1 MEFKTI
7 EVESSKGVCT
17 IMINRP
23 KALNALNRTVLDE
36 LHRAILAFQES
47 ADDHVLVLAGSG
59 EKAFVAG
66 ADIREMAE
74 MGQEEATA
82 FSEAGQAVMKLLAL
96 GKKISIA
103 AVDGFALGGGCEL
116 AVACDIVIG
125 SSSSRFGQPEIK
137 LGVIPGFGGTQR
149 LVRRVGEA
157 RARFLVLTGEMVKG
171 PEAYAIG
178 LIDRLVEPGEA
189 LQTAGKLAE
198 KMVAEYSMDAVQSA
212 KAVMESGK
220 GATLEDALALE
231 AKAFGRCFSTSD
243 QKEGMSAFMAKRLPV
258 FQHNSRDEEK
268 SQ

>member
-1 MEFKTI
+1 MSRTI
-7 EVESSKGVCT
+7 L
-17 IMINRP
+17 IDRP
-23 KALNALNRTVLDE
+23 KALNALNRSVLDE

-47 ADDHVLVLAGSG
+47 AEDHVLVLAGSG

-74 MGQEEATA
+74 MSEDEAHA

-149 LVRRVGEA
+149 LARRVGEA

-171 PEAYAIG
+171 QEAYDMG
-178 LIDRLVEPGEA
+178 LIDRLVEPGDA
-189 LQTAGKLAE
+189 LNAALKLAE
-198 KMVAEYSMDAVQSA
+198 KMVAEYSMEAVQAA
-212 KAVMESGK
+212 KAAMEKGK
-220 GATLEDALALE
+220 GLSLSEALTVE
-231 AKAFGRCFSTSD
+231 AKAFGQCFGTTD
-243 QKEGMSAFMAKRLPV
+243 QREGMVAFMGKRLPV
-258 FQHNSRDEEK
+258 FQHK
-268 SQ
+268 S